1 MMQILQFVWNEDI
14 IEHIVRHNVM
24 HEEIE
29 GVCFGKGLK
38 LNGLV
43 TRWIKEQLCSI

>member
-14 IEHIVRHNVM
+14 IEHIVR